1 MIWSILRAGLL
12 ANGSV
17 SVDLPRPRPPRRPSP
32 LPCSLHPEKFPKFP
46 KERPKKTRSAN
57 PKAGAGRG
65 VGKKG
70 FTKRG
75 TAGSAA
81 RQLAF
86 QQVSGDLLR
95 RGGEG
100 LGFGRVRPPA
110 TPNFARAC
118 RGPSRN
124 LRCGGCRES
133 AGDLRRVVIPSLAAK
148 PGSPRVFFFFLGM
161 HGALERE

>member
-1 MIWSILRAGLL
+1 MDRHRSTSPAPAPAPRGTFSPPLQPAPRNFRNFRKRDRKKHDRQTLR
-12 ANGSV
+12 
-17 SVDLPRPRPPRRPSP
+17 R
-32 LPCSLHPEKFPKFP
+32 
-46 KERPKKTRSAN
+46 
-57 PKAGAGRG
+57 GRG
-65 VGKKG
+65 GGWAKRG

-148 PGSPRVFFFFLGM
+148 PGSPRVFFFSRNAWGPWWRVELRF
-161 HGALERE
+161 